1 MQSKK
6 SADNDSGTVIKL
18 QSLYYYGKFGGEM
31 KVKTIY
37 KCVNCGY
44 KSPKWA
50 GKCPDCGEWN
60 TFKETEEPKNGG
72 KMVKTVSRQPISR
85 LIEVE
90 TGNDQRLLTGI
101 TEFDRVMGGG
111 IVRDSVTIITSPP
124 GGGKS
129 TLSLMAASAL
139 AKQGYRVL
147 YASGEESDSQIKNRA
162 DRILDTIAENIYI
175 LADTSMDRVLDAIS
189 EVDPDLIIL
198 DSIQTFSLAEFLPSR
213 AGNPTQTM
221 ECASALVA
229 QAKNKKRPRAVL
241 MIGQMNKSDEIAGL
255 RALEHLVDAVLVL
268 EGEGA
273 DELRCLVATK
283 NRFGSTGEMGFFTMT
298 ETGLSSIDNP
308 SEYFVTKRQKGDAV
322 SGSAIT
328 VLKEGSRPVI
338 TEIES
343 LVSVSFTP
351 YPSRIS
357 ETMKKDTMNTLISI
371 LEQRGNIKLY
381 DKNVV
386 IKTTGGL
393 YLKEQ
398 AANLAVLMS
407 IASSVYNKPIP
418 ADWAFIADVGL
429 TGELKRVP
437 SMENR
442 VKELDRMGFE
452 KVFIPVEGMRDNH
465 LEHIE
470 VVEVKFLSQLI
481 GMLFGRKQI

>member
-1 MQSKK
+1 MKIK
-6 SADNDSGTVIKL
+6 TV
-18 QSLYYYGKFGGEM
+18 
-31 KVKTIY
+31 Y
-37 KCVNCGY
+37 KCKNCGY

-60 TFKETEEPKNGG
+60 TFEEAEEAKNNG
-72 KMVKTVSRQPISR
+72 KVAKAVSKQPVSRLS
-85 LIEVE
+85 EVE

-129 TLSLMAASAL
+129 TLSLMAAAAL

-162 DRILDTIAENIYI
+162 DRILETIEQNIFI
-175 LADTSMDRVLDAIS
+175 LADTSMDRVLEAIS

-221 ECASALVA
+221 ECASALVSV
-229 QAKNKKRPRAVL
+229 AKNKKRPRAAL

-298 ETGLSSIDNP
+298 EAGLVSIENP
-308 SEYFVTKRQKGDAV
+308 SEYFVTKRKKGEDV
-322 SGSAIT
+322 SGSALT

-338 TEIES
+338 AEIES
-343 LVSVSFTP
+343 LVSASFTP

-371 LEQRGNIKLY
+371 LEQRGNVKLY
-381 DKNVV
+381 DKNIV

-418 ADWAFIADVGL
+418 SNWAFLADVGL

-437 SMENR
+437 SMESR

-452 KVFIPVEGMRDNH
+452 KVFVPVGGVRETN
-465 LEHIE
+465 LEHME
-470 VVEVKFLSQLI
+470 VVEVKSLSQLL
-481 GMLFGRKQI
+481 GMLFAKKHI

>member
-1 MQSKK
+1 
-6 SADNDSGTVIKL
+6 
-18 QSLYYYGKFGGEM
+18 M

-37 KCVNCGY
+37 RCTNCGY
-44 KSPKWA
+44 KNPKWA
-50 GKCPDCGEWN
+50 GKCPECGEWN
-60 TFKETEEPKNGG
+60 TLMEMEEVKNGANVA
-72 KMVKTVSRQPISR
+72 KAAVKQPVSRLSEVKTGS
-85 LIEVE
+85 
-90 TGNDQRLLTGI
+90 DQRLLTGI

-111 IVRDSVTIITSPP
+111 VVRDSVTIITSPP

-129 TLSLMAASAL
+129 TLSLMVASAL
-139 AKQGYRVL
+139 AKQGCRVL
-147 YASGEESDSQIKNRA
+147 YASGEESDSQIKSRA
-162 DRILDTIAENIYI
+162 DRILKKIEENIWI

-221 ECASALVA
+221 ECASALVSV
-229 QAKNKKRPRAVL
+229 AKNKQRPRAAL

-298 ETGLSSIDNP
+298 ETGLASIDNP
-308 SEYFVTKRQKGDAV
+308 SEYFVTKRQKGDHV

-338 TEIES
+338 AEIES
-343 LVSVSFTP
+343 LVSASFTP

-357 ETMKKDTMNTLISI
+357 ETMKKDTMNTLLSI
-371 LEQRGNIKLY
+371 LEQRGSLKLY

-393 YLKEQ
+393 YLREQ

-407 IASSVYNKPIP
+407 IASSVYDRPIP

-437 SMENR
+437 SMESR
-442 VKELDRMGFE
+442 VKELDRMGFA
-452 KVFIPVEGMRDNH
+452 KVFIPMGGMRETH

-481 GMLFGRKQI
+481 QMLFGGKHC

>member
-1 MQSKK
+1 MKIK
-6 SADNDSGTVIKL
+6 TVY
-18 QSLYYYGKFGGEM
+18 QCTS
-31 KVKTIY
+31 
-37 KCVNCGY
+37 CGY
-44 KSPKWA
+44 QSPKWA

-60 TFKETEEPKNGG
+60 TLAETAQVRGSAKAAKAAPKQL
-72 KMVKTVSRQPISR
+72 VSRLS
-85 LIEVE
+85 EVE
-90 TGNDQRLLTGI
+90 TGSDQRLLTGI
-101 TEFDRVMGGG
+101 AEFDRVMGGG

-139 AKQGYRVL
+139 AKQGFRVL

-162 DRILDTIAENIYI
+162 DRILDTIAENIWI
-175 LADTSMDRVLDAIS
+175 VADTSMDNVLDAIR
-189 EVDPDLIIL
+189 EIDPDLIIL

-229 QAKNKKRPRAVL
+229 QAKNKSRPRAVL
-241 MIGQMNKSDEIAGL
+241 MIGQMNKSDEIAG
-255 RALEHLVDAVLVL
+255 
-268 EGEGA
+268 
-273 DELRCLVATK
+273 LVATK

-298 ETGLSSIDNP
+298 EAGLASIENP
-308 SEYFVTKRQKGDAV
+308 SAYFVTKRERGDFV
-322 SGSAIT
+322 SGSAIA

-338 TEIES
+338 AEIES
-343 LVSVSFTP
+343 LVSPSFTP

-371 LEQRGNIKLY
+371 LEQRGGIKLY

-407 IASSVYNKPIP
+407 IASSVYDKSIP
-418 ADWAFIADVGL
+418 SDWAFLADVGL

-437 SMENR
+437 SMESR
-442 VKELDRMGFE
+442 IKELDRMGF
-452 KVFIPVEGMRDNH
+452 KQVFISAGGMRELH
-465 LEHIE
+465 LENIR
-470 VVEVKFLSQLI
+470 VVEAKFLSQL
-481 GMLFGRKQI
+481 LNHVFGKKGNG

>member
-1 MQSKK
+1 MKIK
-6 SADNDSGTVIKL
+6 TV
-18 QSLYYYGKFGGEM
+18 
-31 KVKTIY
+31 Y
-37 KCVNCGY
+37 KCSNCGY

-60 TFKETEEPKNGG
+60 TLIEVEEVKNGT
-72 KMVKTVSRQPISR
+72 KTAKPVNKQPISR
-85 LIEVE
+85 LFEVE

-139 AKQGYRVL
+139 AKQGHRVL
-147 YASGEESDSQIKNRA
+147 YASGEESDSQIKHRA
-162 DRILDTIAENIYI
+162 DRILKNIAENIWI
-175 LADTSMDRVLDAIS
+175 LADTSMDRVLEAIT

-198 DSIQTFSLAEFLPSR
+198 DSIQTFALAEFMPSR

-221 ECASALVA
+221 ECASALV
-229 QAKNKKRPRAVL
+229 QMAKNKNRPRAAL

-298 ETGLSSIDNP
+298 ETGLASIDNP

-322 SGSAIT
+322 SGSAIA

-338 TEIES
+338 AEIES
-343 LVSVSFTP
+343 LVSTSFTP

-357 ETMKKDTMNTLISI
+357 ETMKKDTMNTLLSI
-371 LEQRGNIKLY
+371 LEQRGGMKLY

-407 IASSVYNKPIP
+407 IASSVYDKPIP
-418 ADWAFIADVGL
+418 ADWAFLADVGL

-437 SMENR
+437 SMESR
-442 VKELDRMGFE
+442 IKELDRMGFE
-452 KVFIPVEGMRDNH
+452 KVFVPVGSMRDIH
-465 LEHIE
+465 LEHIQ
-470 VVEVKFLSQLI
+470 VVEVKFLSQL
-481 GMLFGRKQI
+481 MTSLFGKNKFDR

>member
-1 MQSKK
+1 MKIK
-6 SADNDSGTVIKL
+6 TVY
-18 QSLYYYGKFGGEM
+18 QCTS
-31 KVKTIY
+31 
-37 KCVNCGY
+37 CGY
-44 KSPKWA
+44 QSPKWA

-60 TFKETEEPKNGG
+60 TLAETAQVKGGAKAAKAAPKQP
-72 KMVKTVSRQPISR
+72 VSRLS
-85 LIEVE
+85 EVE
-90 TGNDQRLLTGI
+90 TGSDQRLLTGI
-101 TEFDRVMGGG
+101 AEFDRVMGGG

-139 AKQGYRVL
+139 AKQGFRVL

-162 DRILDTIAENIYI
+162 DRILDTIAENIWI
-175 LADTSMDRVLDAIS
+175 VADTSMDNVLDAIR
-189 EVDPDLIIL
+189 EIDPDLIIL

-229 QAKNKKRPRAVL
+229 QAKNKSRPRAVL

-268 EGEGA
+268 EGEDA

-298 ETGLSSIDNP
+298 EAGLASIENP
-308 SEYFVTKRQKGDAV
+308 SAYFVTKRERGDSV
-322 SGSAIT
+322 SGSAIA

-338 TEIES
+338 AEIES
-343 LVSVSFTP
+343 LVSPSFTP

-371 LEQRGNIKLY
+371 LEQRGGIKLY

-407 IASSVYNKPIP
+407 IASSVYDKSIPFYGKPHQGAGP
-418 ADWAFIADVGL
+418 HGLQAGFHFRRRHAGAAF
-429 TGELKRVP
+429 GEYPCGGSKIFVTTSESCLWEKRKWIK
-437 SMENR
+437 NT
-442 VKELDRMGFE
+442 
-452 KVFIPVEGMRDNH
+452 VFCPQYKDISISYRYSTQFMVYE
-465 LEHIE
+465 
-470 VVEVKFLSQLI
+470 
-481 GMLFGRKQI
+481 

>member
-1 MQSKK
+1 MKIK
-6 SADNDSGTVIKL
+6 TVY
-18 QSLYYYGKFGGEM
+18 QCTS
-31 KVKTIY
+31 
-37 KCVNCGY
+37 CGY
-44 KSPKWA
+44 QSPKWA

-60 TFKETEEPKNGG
+60 TLAETAQVKGGAKAAKAAPKQP
-72 KMVKTVSRQPISR
+72 VSRLS
-85 LIEVE
+85 EVE
-90 TGNDQRLLTGI
+90 TGSDQRLLTGI
-101 TEFDRVMGGG
+101 AEFDRVMGGG

-139 AKQGYRVL
+139 AKQGFRVL

-162 DRILDTIAENIYI
+162 DRILDTIAENIWI
-175 LADTSMDRVLDAIS
+175 VADTSMDNVLDAIR
-189 EVDPDLIIL
+189 EIDPDLIIL

-229 QAKNKKRPRAVL
+229 QAKNKSR
-241 MIGQMNKSDEIAGL
+241 
-255 RALEHLVDAVLVL
+255 HLVDAVLVL

-298 ETGLSSIDNP
+298 EAGLASIENP
-308 SEYFVTKRQKGDAV
+308 SAYFVTKRERGDSV
-322 SGSAIT
+322 SGSAIA

-338 TEIES
+338 AEIES
-343 LVSVSFTP
+343 LVSPSFTP

-371 LEQRGNIKLY
+371 LEQRGGIKLY

-407 IASSVYNKPIP
+407 IASSVYDKPIP
-418 ADWAFIADVGL
+418 SDWAFLADVGL

-437 SMENR
+437 SMESR
-442 VKELDRMGFE
+442 IKELDRMGF
-452 KVFIPVEGMRDNH
+452 KQVFIPAGGIRELH
-465 LEHIE
+465 LENIR
-470 VVEVKFLSQLI
+470 VVEAKFLSQL
-481 GMLFGRKQI
+481 LNHVFGKKGNG

>member
-1 MQSKK
+1 MKIK
-6 SADNDSGTVIKL
+6 TV
-18 QSLYYYGKFGGEM
+18 
-31 KVKTIY
+31 Y
-37 KCVNCGY
+37 KCTNCGY

-60 TFKETEEPKNGG
+60 TFEEAEEAKNNG
-72 KMVKTVSRQPISR
+72 KVAKAVSKQPVSRLS
-85 LIEVE
+85 EVE

-129 TLSLMAASAL
+129 TLSLMAADAL

-162 DRILDTIAENIYI
+162 DRILETIEQNIFI
-175 LADTSMDRVLDAIS
+175 LADTSMDRVLEAIS

-221 ECASALVA
+221 ECASALVSV
-229 QAKNKKRPRAVL
+229 AKNKKRPRAAL

-298 ETGLSSIDNP
+298 EAGLVSIENP
-308 SEYFVTKRQKGDAV
+308 SEYFVTKRQKREDV
-322 SGSAIT
+322 SGSALT

-338 TEIES
+338 AEIES
-343 LVSVSFTP
+343 LVSASFTP

-371 LEQRGNIKLY
+371 LEQRGNVKLY
-381 DKNVV
+381 DKNIV

-418 ADWAFIADVGL
+418 SNWAFLADVGL

-437 SMENR
+437 SMESR

-452 KVFIPVEGMRDNH
+452 KVFVPVGGVRETN
-465 LEHIE
+465 LEHME
-470 VVEVKFLSQLI
+470 VVEVKSLSQLL
-481 GMLFGRKQI
+481 GMLFAKKHI

>member
-1 MQSKK
+1 
-6 SADNDSGTVIKL
+6 
-18 QSLYYYGKFGGEM
+18 M
-31 KVKTIY
+31 KVKTVY
-37 KCVNCGY
+37 KCANCGY

-60 TFKETEEPKNGG
+60 TLEETEETKSGA
-72 KMVKTVSRQPISR
+72 KAAKTSVKHPISR
-85 LIEVE
+85 LYEVE
-90 TGNDQRLLTGI
+90 AGNDQRLLTGI
-101 TEFDRVMGGG
+101 AEFDRVMGGG

-147 YASGEESDSQIKNRA
+147 YASGEESDSQIKSRA
-162 DRILDTIAENIYI
+162 DRILENIEENIWI
-175 LADTSMDRVLDAIS
+175 LADTSMDRVLEAIT
-189 EVDPDLIIL
+189 ETDPDFMIL

-298 ETGLSSIDNP
+298 ETGLASIENP
-308 SEYFVTKRQKGDAV
+308 SAYFVTKREKGDAV
-322 SGSAIT
+322 SGSAIA
-328 VLKEGSRPVI
+328 VLREGSRPVI
-338 TEIES
+338 AEIES
-343 LVSVSFTP
+343 LVSPSFTP

-371 LEQRGNIKLY
+371 LEQRGGIKLY

-386 IKTTGGL
+386 VKTTGGL
-393 YLKEQ
+393 QLKEQ
-398 AANLAVLMS
+398 TANLAVLMS
-407 IASSVYNKPIP
+407 IASSVYDKPIP
-418 ADWAFIADVGL
+418 AGWAFIADVGL

-437 SMENR
+437 SMESR

-452 KVFIPVEGMRDNH
+452 KVFIPAGGMREIN
-465 LEHIE
+465 LENIQ
-470 VVEVKFLSQLI
+470 VVEAKFLSQL
-481 GMLFGRKQI
+481 LKDVFGKKGN

>member
-1 MQSKK
+1 
-6 SADNDSGTVIKL
+6 
-18 QSLYYYGKFGGEM
+18 M
-31 KVKTIY
+31 KTKTIY
-37 KCVNCGY
+37 QCTECGY
-44 KSPKWA
+44 KSPKWS
-50 GKCPDCGEWN
+50 GKCPNCGEWN
-60 TFKETEEPKNGG
+60 SFREIEERKEG
-72 KMVKTVSRQPISR
+72 KGTAAVKPSLSR
-85 LIEVE
+85 LKEVQ

-139 AKQGYRVL
+139 AKQGYRIL

-162 DRILDTIAENIYI
+162 ERILERIEENIWI
-175 LADTSMDRVLDAIS
+175 LADTSMDAVLAAIGEIDA
-189 EVDPDLIIL
+189 DLIIL
-198 DSIQTFSLAEFLPSR
+198 DSIQTFTLAEFLPSR

-221 ECASALVA
+221 ECASALVQ
-229 QAKNKKRPRAVL
+229 QAKNKARPRAALV
-241 MIGQMNKSDEIAGL
+241 IGLMNKSDEIAGL
-255 RALEHLVDAVLVL
+255 RALEHLVDTVLVL

-298 ETGLSSIDNP
+298 ETGLASIDNP
-308 SEYFVTKRQKGDAV
+308 SEYFVTKRRKGDMV

-338 TEIES
+338 AEIES
-343 LVSVSFTP
+343 LVSASFTP

-357 ETMKKDTMNTLISI
+357 EAMKKDTLNTLLSI
-371 LEQRGNIKLY
+371 LEQRGGIKLY

-386 IKTTGGL
+386 MKTTGGL

-398 AANLAVLMS
+398 AANLAALMS
-407 IASSVYNKPIP
+407 IASSYYDRSIP

-437 SMENR
+437 SMESR
-442 VKELDRMGFE
+442 VKELDRMGFA
-452 KVFIPVEGMRDNH
+452 KVFIPAGGMRQIP
-465 LEHIE
+465 LERME
-470 VVEVKFLSQLI
+470 VVEVKSLSQLL
-481 GMLFGRKQI
+481 GMVFGKK

>member
-1 MQSKK
+1 
-6 SADNDSGTVIKL
+6 
-18 QSLYYYGKFGGEM
+18 M

-37 KCVNCGY
+37 KCTNCGY

-50 GKCPDCGEWN
+50 GKCPECGEWN
-60 TFKETEEPKNGG
+60 TLMEMEEVKNGANVA
-72 KMVKTVSRQPISR
+72 KAAVKQPVSRLSEVKTGS
-85 LIEVE
+85 
-90 TGNDQRLLTGI
+90 DQRLLTGI

-111 IVRDSVTIITSPP
+111 VVRDSVTIITSPP

-147 YASGEESDSQIKNRA
+147 YASGEESDSQVKSRA
-162 DRILDTIAENIYI
+162 DRILEKIEENIWI

-221 ECASALVA
+221 ECASALVSV
-229 QAKNKKRPRAVL
+229 AKNKQRPRAAL

-298 ETGLSSIDNP
+298 ETGLASIDNP
-308 SEYFVTKRQKGDAV
+308 SEYFVTKRQKGDHV

-338 TEIES
+338 AEIES
-343 LVSVSFTP
+343 LVSASFTP

-357 ETMKKDTMNTLISI
+357 ETMKKDTMNTLLSI
-371 LEQRGNIKLY
+371 LEQRGSLKLY

-393 YLKEQ
+393 YLREQ

-407 IASSVYNKPIP
+407 IASSVYDRPIP

-437 SMENR
+437 SMESR
-442 VKELDRMGFE
+442 VKELDRMGFA
-452 KVFIPVEGMRDNH
+452 KVFIPMGGMRETH

-481 GMLFGRKQI
+481 QMLFGGKHC

>member
-1 MQSKK
+1 
-6 SADNDSGTVIKL
+6 
-18 QSLYYYGKFGGEM
+18 M
-31 KVKTIY
+31 KIKTIY
-37 KCVNCGY
+37 KCSNCGY

-60 TFKETEEPKNGG
+60 TFEETEEIKNGS
-72 KMVKTVSRQPISR
+72 KTAKSTSKQTVSR
-85 LIEVE
+85 LAEVQ
-90 TGNDQRLLTGI
+90 TGNDQRLMTEI
-101 TEFDRVMGGG
+101 REFDRVMGGG

-139 AKQGYRVL
+139 AKQGSRVL
-147 YASGEESDSQIKNRA
+147 YATGEESDSQIKNRA
-162 DRILDTIAENIYI
+162 DRILETIEQNIFI
-175 LADTSMDRVLDAIS
+175 LADTSMDRVLEAIT

-229 QAKNKKRPRAVL
+229 QAKSKERPRSVL

-255 RALEHLVDAVLVL
+255 RALEHLVDTVLVL

-298 ETGLSSIDNP
+298 ETGLASIDNP
-308 SEYFVTKRQKGDAV
+308 SEYFVTKRQKGDNV
-322 SGSAIT
+322 SGSALT

-338 TEIES
+338 AEIES
-343 LVSVSFTP
+343 LVSASFTP

-371 LEQRGNIKLY
+371 LEQRGNLKLY

-386 IKTTGGL
+386 VKTTGGL

-407 IASSVYNKPIP
+407 IASAVYNKPIP
-418 ADWAFIADVGL
+418 TDWAFIADVGL

-437 SMENR
+437 SMEAR
-442 VKELDRMGFE
+442 IKELDRMGFE
-452 KVFIPVEGMRDNH
+452 KVIVPLEGLRDTR

-470 VVEVKFLSQLI
+470 VVEVKSLSAVI
-481 GMLFGRKQI
+481 NMLFSKKQSQQKH

>member
-1 MQSKK
+1 
-6 SADNDSGTVIKL
+6 
-18 QSLYYYGKFGGEM
+18 M
-31 KVKTIY
+31 KIKTIY
-37 KCVNCGY
+37 KCSNCGY
-44 KSPKWA
+44 KSPKWS

-60 TFKETEEPKNGG
+60 TFEETEEVKNSA
-72 KMVKTVSRQPISR
+72 KTTKSVSKQPVSR
-85 LIEVE
+85 LADVE
-90 TGNDQRLLTGI
+90 TGNDQRLKTGI

-111 IVRDSVTIITSPP
+111 IVKDSVTIITSPP

-129 TLSLMAASAL
+129 TLSLMAAAAL
-139 AKQGYRVL
+139 AKQGCRVL

-162 DRILDTIAENIYI
+162 DRILDTIEQNIYI

-229 QAKNKKRPRAVL
+229 QAKNKKRPRAVI

-298 ETGLSSIDNP
+298 EAGLASIDNP
-308 SEYFVTKRQKGDAV
+308 SEYFVTKRQKGEQV

-338 TEIES
+338 AEIES
-343 LVSVSFTP
+343 LVSASFTP

-357 ETMKKDTMNTLISI
+357 ETMKKDTMNTLLSV
-371 LEQRGNIKLY
+371 LEQRGNLKLY

-386 IKTTGGL
+386 IRTTGGL

-407 IASSVYNKPIP
+407 IASSVFHKPIP

-437 SMENR
+437 SMESR
-442 VKELDRMGFE
+442 IKELDRMGFE
-452 KVFIPVEGMRDNH
+452 KVFIPVGGVRDVHSDN
-465 LEHIE
+465 IE
-470 VVEVKFLSQLI
+470 IVEIKFLSQLLTL
-481 GMLFGRKQI
+481 LFR

>member
-1 MQSKK
+1 MKIK
-6 SADNDSGTVIKL
+6 TVYQCK
-18 QSLYYYGKFGGEM
+18 
-31 KVKTIY
+31 
-37 KCVNCGY
+37 NCGY
-44 KSPKWA
+44 QSPKWA
-50 GKCPDCGEWN
+50 GKCPNCSEWN
-60 TFKETEEPKNGG
+60 TLEETEQLKTGA
-72 KMVKTVSRQPISR
+72 KAMKTVPKQPISR
-85 LIEVE
+85 LSEVE

-101 TEFDRVMGGG
+101 AEFDRVMGGG

-162 DRILDTIAENIYI
+162 DRILESIAENIWI
-175 LADTSMDRVLDAIS
+175 LADTSMDNVLEAIREIDS
-189 EVDPDLIIL
+189 DFIIL
-198 DSIQTFSLAEFLPSR
+198 DSIQTFSLAEFLPSH

-298 ETGLSSIDNP
+298 EAGLSSIENP
-308 SEYFVTKRQKGDAV
+308 SAYFMTKRAQGDAV
-322 SGSAIT
+322 SGSAIA

-338 TEIES
+338 AEVES
-343 LVSVSFTP
+343 LVSSSFTP

-357 ETMKKDTMNTLISI
+357 ETMKKDTMNTLISV
-371 LEQRGNIKLY
+371 LEQRGGIKLY

-398 AANLAVLMS
+398 AANLSVLMS

-418 ADWAFIADVGL
+418 SDWAFLADVGL

-437 SMENR
+437 SMESR
-442 VKELDRMGFE
+442 IKELDRMGFR
-452 KVFIPVEGMRDNH
+452 KVFIPAGAVRELH
-465 LEHIE
+465 LENIC
-470 VVEVKFLSQLI
+470 VVEAKFLSELLKLVFDKN
-481 GMLFGRKQI
+481 GNR

>member
-1 MQSKK
+1 
-6 SADNDSGTVIKL
+6 
-18 QSLYYYGKFGGEM
+18 M
-31 KVKTIY
+31 KTKTIY
-37 KCVNCGY
+37 QCTECGY
-44 KSPKWA
+44 KSPKWS
-50 GKCPDCGEWN
+50 GKCPNCGEWN
-60 TFKETEEPKNGG
+60 SFREIEERKEG
-72 KMVKTVSRQPISR
+72 KGTAAVKPSLSR
-85 LIEVE
+85 LKEVQ

-139 AKQGYRVL
+139 AKQGYRIL

-162 DRILDTIAENIYI
+162 ERILERIEENIWI
-175 LADTSMDRVLDAIS
+175 LADTSMDAVLAAIGEIDA
-189 EVDPDLIIL
+189 DLIIL
-198 DSIQTFSLAEFLPSR
+198 DSIQTFTLAEFLPSR

-221 ECASALVA
+221 ECASALVQ
-229 QAKNKKRPRAVL
+229 QAKNKARPRAALV
-241 MIGQMNKSDEIAGL
+241 IGQMNKSDEIAGL
-255 RALEHLVDAVLVL
+255 RALEHLVDTVLVL

-298 ETGLSSIDNP
+298 ETGLASIDNP
-308 SEYFVTKRQKGDAV
+308 SEYFVTKRRKGDMV

-338 TEIES
+338 AEIES
-343 LVSVSFTP
+343 LVSASFTP

-357 ETMKKDTMNTLISI
+357 EAMKKDTLNTLLSI
-371 LEQRGNIKLY
+371 LEQRGGIKLY

-386 IKTTGGL
+386 MKTTGGL

-398 AANLAVLMS
+398 AANLAALMS
-407 IASSVYNKPIP
+407 IASSYYDRSIP

-437 SMENR
+437 SMESR
-442 VKELDRMGFE
+442 VKELDRMGFA
-452 KVFIPVEGMRDNH
+452 KVFIPAGGMRQIP
-465 LEHIE
+465 LERME
-470 VVEVKFLSQLI
+470 VVEVKSLSQLL
-481 GMLFGRKQI
+481 GMVFGKK

>member
-1 MQSKK
+1 MKIK
-6 SADNDSGTVIKL
+6 TV
-18 QSLYYYGKFGGEM
+18 
-31 KVKTIY
+31 Y

-60 TFKETEEPKNGG
+60 TFEESEEAKVNG
-72 KMVKTVSRQPISR
+72 KTQKALSRQPVSR
-85 LIEVE
+85 LAEVE
-90 TGNDQRLLTGI
+90 VGNDSRLLTGI

-129 TLSLMAASAL
+129 TLSLMAAAAI

-162 DRILDTIAENIYI
+162 DRILETIEQNIFI
-175 LADTSMDRVLDAIS
+175 LADTSMDRVLEAIT

-221 ECASALVA
+221 ECASALVSV
-229 QAKNKKRPRAVL
+229 AKNKKCPRAAL

-298 ETGLSSIDNP
+298 EKGLASIDNP
-308 SEYFVTKRQKGDAV
+308 SEYFVTKRQKGDDV
-322 SGSAIT
+322 SGCALT

-338 TEIES
+338 AEIES
-343 LVSVSFTP
+343 LVSMSFAP

-357 ETMKKDTMNTLISI
+357 EAMKKDTMNTLISV
-371 LEQRGNIKLY
+371 LEQRGNLKLY

-407 IASSVYNKPIP
+407 IASSVYNRPIP
-418 ADWAFIADVGL
+418 AGWAFIADVGL

-437 SMENR
+437 SMESR

-452 KVFIPVEGMRDNH
+452 KVYVPMGGLKDNH

-470 VVEVKFLSQLI
+470 VVEVKFLSQLLSMI
-481 GMLFGRKQI
+481 FPRKQN

>member
-1 MQSKK
+1 
-6 SADNDSGTVIKL
+6 
-18 QSLYYYGKFGGEM
+18 M
-31 KVKTIY
+31 KIKTIY
-37 KCVNCGY
+37 KCNNCGY

-60 TFKETEEPKNGG
+60 TFEESEEPKNST
-72 KMVKTVSRQPISR
+72 KVAKAISKQPVSR
-85 LIEVE
+85 LADVE
-90 TGNDQRLLTGI
+90 TGNDLRLKTGI
-101 TEFDRVMGGG
+101 AEFDRVMGGG
-111 IVRDSVTIITSPP
+111 IVKDSVTIITSPP

-129 TLSLMAASAL
+129 TLSLMAAAAL

-162 DRILDTIAENIYI
+162 DRILDSIEQSIYI
-175 LADTSMDRVLDAIS
+175 LADTSMDRVLDAIT
-189 EVDPDLIIL
+189 EVDPDLFIL

-229 QAKNKKRPRAVL
+229 QAKNKKHPRAVI
-241 MIGQMNKSDEIAGL
+241 MIGQMNKNDEIAGL
-255 RALEHLVDAVLVL
+255 RALEHLVDAVLLL

-298 ETGLSSIDNP
+298 ETGLASIDNP
-308 SEYFVTKRQKGDAV
+308 SEYFVTKRQKGDNV
-322 SGSAIT
+322 SGSALT

-338 TEIES
+338 AEIES
-343 LVSVSFTP
+343 LVSASFTP

-371 LEQRGNIKLY
+371 LEQRGNLKLY

-407 IASSVYNKPIP
+407 IASSVFNKPIP
-418 ADWAFIADVGL
+418 SDWAFIADVGL

-437 SMENR
+437 SMETR
-442 VKELDRMGFE
+442 VKELDRMGFNR
-452 KVFIPVEGMRDNH
+452 VFIPTGGIRDMHPEKLEIVE
-465 LEHIE
+465 I
-470 VVEVKFLSQLI
+470 KTLSQLI
-481 GMLFGRKQI
+481 KMIFK

>member
-1 MQSKK
+1 MKIK
-6 SADNDSGTVIKL
+6 TV
-18 QSLYYYGKFGGEM
+18 
-31 KVKTIY
+31 Y
-37 KCVNCGY
+37 KCTNCGY

-60 TFKETEEPKNGG
+60 TFEEVEEAKNNG
-72 KMVKTVSRQPISR
+72 KVVKAVSKQPVSR
-85 LIEVE
+85 LFEVE
-90 TGNDQRLLTGI
+90 TGNDQRLLTRI

-129 TLSLMAASAL
+129 TLSLMAAAAL

-162 DRILDTIAENIYI
+162 DRILETIDQNIFI
-175 LADTSMDRVLDAIS
+175 LADTSMDRVLEAIS

-221 ECASALVA
+221 ECASALVSV
-229 QAKNKKRPRAVL
+229 AKNKKRPRAAL

-298 ETGLSSIDNP
+298 EAGLVSIENP
-308 SEYFVTKRQKGDAV
+308 SEYFVTKRQKGEDV
-322 SGSAIT
+322 SGSALT

-338 TEIES
+338 AEIES
-343 LVSVSFTP
+343 LVSASFTP

-371 LEQRGNIKLY
+371 LEQRGNVKLY

-418 ADWAFIADVGL
+418 SNWAFLADVGL

-437 SMENR
+437 SMESR

-452 KVFIPVEGMRDNH
+452 KVFVPVGGVRETN
-465 LEHIE
+465 LEHME
-470 VVEVKFLSQLI
+470 VVEVKSLSQLL
-481 GMLFGRKQI
+481 GMLFAKKHI